1 MCYNYSVFR
10 SYFRYIR
17 DYLALGVISKRLFAA
32 SLITAFLY
40 KALNLSRPFIAAL
53 IIKEITAGN
62 LEGTYFWIVIYFTI
76 YIFYR
81 LTHFLNHFAYGWNVT
96 YTYKNLQHRIFDK
109 LITVDHNFTKKISK
123 GRLMNTLNSDI
134 IEIGEM
140 NDQLAEFV
148 FTIIQLLVLTVII
161 FTVNIW
167 AALIILIFLILSF
180 IMRDRGDVM
189 YNKYFAHTQAANDRF
204 SNFMSQVLGGLS
216 EVKTFHMFPK
226 LSARLD
232 IIQDNYSKA
241 YKFQRRGT
249 TRRDCDY
256 DYILYIS
263 RVLLYILLI
272 FEASQGMI
280 TVDQFILVITYHAY
294 SDSFLDDFM
303 VSAMAIR
310 VTSLAVQRV
319 SEVLRYHPKN
329 QIEFGDLHLNDI
341 AGRLDLKKVSLTI
354 DRKPILK
361 DVSLSIKPH
370 EIVAVVGYPGAGKTM
385 LFNLILRLVKPTKGK
400 ILLDGIN
407 INDFSREVYTE
418 NIAVANQAPFIFNM
432 SIRRNLD
439 FVDTDIRHQIEAC
452 KIAGIHDFIET
463 LPQGYNTILREN
475 ATNISG
481 GQRQMVSIARTI
493 LTDAEVLLLDDI
505 TTSLDPDT
513 ANLVPRL
520 LQRIKNTHT
529 VIMITKKPDLMR
541 EASRII
547 VLDKGRIVDSGTHEG
562 LMKRCKI
569 YRSLQSERSPSR
581 YQLENMLKLPT
592 TPRSSDTSAP
602 EKSQKE
608 VLDV

>member
-1 MCYNYSVFR
+1 MFR

-17 DYLALGVISKRLFAA
+17 DYLALGVISKPLFAA
-32 SLITAFLY
+32 SLFTAFLY
-40 KALNLSRPFIAAL
+40 KGLNLSRPFIAAL
-53 IIKEITAGN
+53 IIKSITAGDQS
-62 LEGTYFWIVIYFTI
+62 GTYFWIAIYFII

-81 LTHFLNHFAYGWNVT
+81 LTHFLNHFAYGWNVIHA
-96 YTYKNLQHRIFDK
+96 YKNLQHRIFNK
-109 LITVDHNFTKKISK
+109 LISVDHNFTKKISK
-123 GRLMNTLNSDI
+123 GRLMNTLNSDL

-140 NDQLAEFV
+140 NDQLAEFI
-148 FTIIQLLVLTVII
+148 FTIIQLLILIVII
-161 FTVNIW
+161 FTVDYR
-167 AALIILIFLILSF
+167 AALVILAFVVLSF
-180 IMRDRGDVM
+180 IIRDRADIM
-189 YNKYFAHTQAANDRF
+189 YNKYFFHTQAANDRF

-226 LSARLD
+226 LTAKLD
-232 IIQDNYSKA
+232 VIQASYSKA
-241 YKFQRRGT
+241 YKYQRRGT

-256 DYILYIS
+256 EYLLTIS
-263 RVLLYILLI
+263 RVLLYLLLI
-272 FEASQGMI
+272 FEVANGRL

-294 SDSFLDDFM
+294 ADSFLDDFM

-329 QIEFGDLHLNDI
+329 QIEFGDLRLNDI
-341 AGRLDLKKVSLTI
+341 AGRLELKNVSLFL

-361 DVSLSIKPH
+361 DISFTVKPH
-370 EIVAVVGYPGAGKTM
+370 DIVAIVGYPGAGKTM
-385 LFNLILRLVKPTKGK
+385 LFNLILRLMKPSRGK
-400 ILLDGIN
+400 LLLDGIN
-407 INDFSREVYTE
+407 INQFSREVYTE
-418 NIAVANQAPFIFNM
+418 NVAVANQAPFIFNM

-439 FVDTDIRHQIEAC
+439 FVDPDIRHQIEAC

-541 EASRII
+541 EATRII

-581 YQLENMLKLPT
+581 YQLENMLKLPE
-592 TPRSSDTSAP
+592 TPKSSDSSVP
-602 EKSQKE
+602 EKQQKE